1 MLACRISH
9 AHLAAKVRLAPS
21 LRRHFLLCCVARAI
35 RAGVRGATYGAACDT
50 VQVLGPSGA
59 DGVVLSGKVAGAT
72 AAAAGW
78 VDVEVVCN
86 GDADASCTREGP
98 HC

>member
-21 LRRHFLLCCVARAI
+21 LRRHFLLY
-35 RAGVRGATYGAACDT
+35 RAGVGGATYRAACDT

-59 DGVVLSGKVAGAT
+59 DGVVLSGKVAGAP